1 MKTLQEIEQALSHS
15 PEVANPPGPFYSGAE
30 APCRFEAEVYHC
42 VVRGRIPP
50 EIDGTYYRCM
60 PDALWAPLYDDDVFI
75 NGDGAIDAL
84 RVRRGRADFKQ
95 RFVRTEKFLVERA
108 ARRAVYG
115 RYRNRHTDDPRARHR
130 VHSTAN
136 THVVYFE
143 RQLLALKEDSRPY
156 AMDPDTLET
165 KGNYDFRGQY
175 GCPTFTA
182 HPKVDP
188 ATGELA
194 AMGYEAKGDATTD
207 VAYYLFSA
215 AGEKLEECWFQ
226 APFAGMMHD
235 MGLTDRWVVFIVP
248 PLAAVPLEKL
258 KEGHKH
264 FAWDDERPLAFG
276 ILPRRN
282 PKPEDVKWFYARNA
296 FYGHT
301 GNTFD
306 GEDGCIYLDA
316 PLTYGNKFWFF
327 PPLSG
332 DPKLNTQKFKSHYV
346 RWKFDPSAADG
357 SWVTPTELI
366 NLEGEMPKVD
376 DRYLTKP
383 YNTLF
388 LSMTDTSLNRENA
401 VIGGTYNSVARC
413 DVNTGKYVHWCAG
426 PDTAL
431 HEVAFCPRSPDAPEA
446 DGWVITVANRR
457 DIKLTSIFILD
468 TAKIQEGPI
477 AIIEL
482 PFRLRAGIHGSW
494 VQGRDLPEDKELCD
508 MHGMTEDIRQEF
520 EGTNVQTPF
529 LQNGHTNGV

>member
-1 MKTLQEIEQALSHS
+1 MKTLQEIEHALSHS

-115 RYRNRHTDDPRARHR
+115 RYRNRHTDDPRVRHR

-258 KEGHKH
+258 EEGHKH

-332 DPKLNTQKFKSHYV
+332 DPKLNTQKFKSYYV

-494 VQGRDLPEDKELCD
+494 VQGGDLPEDKELCD

-529 LQNGHTNGV
+529 LQSGHTNGV

>member
-1 MKTLQEIEQALSHS
+1 MKTLQEIEHALSHS

-60 PDALWAPLYDDDVFI
+60 PDALWAPLYDDDVCVPASLLSPPDCLTDRPISFI

-115 RYRNRHTDDPRARHR
+115 RYRNRHTDDPRVRHR

-276 ILPRRN
+276 ILSRRN

-301 GNTFD
+301 GNTR
-306 GEDGCIYLDA
+306 
-316 PLTYGNKFWFF
+316 
-327 PPLSG
+327 PPPIPG
-332 DPKLNTQKFKSHYV
+332 GKFKSHYV